1 MKYEQIL
8 NDIENKIYYPVYL
21 LSGEESYFVDRI
33 SDEIENNI
41 LSETEKEFN
50 QNILYGRDVDA
61 PTIVSYAK
69 RYPMMAN
76 YQVVIIK
83 EAQDLKDIEDL
94 AGYAEKPL
102 ESTVLVLCYKYK
114 KIDKRKLLAKNV
126 QKKGVLYES
135 PRIYDNKVPD
145 WIMNN
150 LKSKGYSIT
159 PKAAAMMTEFLG
171 TSLSKISNEISKLT
185 INVPRGTEIKD
196 VHIEENIGI
205 SKDYNVFELQKA
217 LGSKD
222 VVKANKIINYFAAN
236 QKDNPLVK
244 VVAIL
249 YGYFSKVMMYHQIKD
264 KNRNNVASILSVNP
278 FFVADY
284 QLAAR
289 RYTMKNLM
297 RVISLLREYDMKSKG
312 VGSVST
318 DDGQLMKELVFKIM
332 H

>member
-1 MKYEQIL
+1 MKFEQIL

-126 QKKGVLYES
+126 QKKGVLFES